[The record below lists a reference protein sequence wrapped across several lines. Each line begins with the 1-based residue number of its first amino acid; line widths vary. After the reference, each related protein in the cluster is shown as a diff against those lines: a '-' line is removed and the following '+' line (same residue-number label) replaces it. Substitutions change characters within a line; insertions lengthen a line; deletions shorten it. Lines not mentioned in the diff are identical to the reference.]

1 MAERH
6 LMNDIPEEALKTIE
20 ESFGTRFVR
29 HAPSE
34 AEPHAEQPFASVF
47 PENAAEVESLTKLA
61 ARHRIPLVA
70 RGAGTALYPG
80 RAPRALAVRFDAMRR
95 IRLPEE
101 SGEDWVEVEPGV
113 TWMVLGERLRERGRG
128 PTVYPTSA
136 PRSTVGGWLAENGL
150 GVGSYEYGWLL
161 QNVFSVEVVLAGG
174 KRDLIEGETLRHF
187 VGSRGSM
194 GFLVG
199 ARLATRRAAG
209 DVPVGVVFRDAENLA
224 AAVLDLYR
232 GGAPL
237 WHLGFLNAAMA
248 RAKSLEEGHV
258 LFGAY
263 PQERASWIEPALES
277 ASESHRGRIVAR
289 EEAERIWEQRF
300 FPAYPLGPTP
310 MPGRAFIRGARLA
323 ETLAELEHELVGV
336 AIQGTVAR
344 MGEVALLA
352 FDPAR
357 GSTGLVDLSATT
369 DIELVR
375 LAGRSWMPE
384 RR

>member
-1 MAERH
+1 
-6 LMNDIPEEALKTIE
+6 MNDIPEEALKTIE
-20 ESFGTRFVR
+20 ETFGTRFVW
-29 HAPSE
+29 HADGE
-34 AEPHAEQPFASVF
+34 EEPDAGQPFASVF
-47 PENAAEVESLTKLA
+47 PENTAEVESLTRLA
-61 ARHRIPLVA
+61 ARHRIPLIA
-70 RGAGTALYPG
+70 RGAGTAINPG
-80 RAPRALAVRFDAMRR
+80 SAPRALAVRFDAMREIR
-95 IRLPEE
+95 IPE

-113 TWMVLGERLRERGRG
+113 TWVLLEARLRERGRG

-150 GVGSYEYGWLL
+150 GVGSFEYGWLL
-161 QNVFSVEVVLAGG
+161 QNVLSVEVVLAGG
-174 KRDLIEGETLRHF
+174 ERDLIEGETLRYF

-199 ARLATRRAAG
+199 ARLATRRAVG
-209 DVPVGVVFRDAENLA
+209 DVPAGAVFRDVRDLA

-263 PQERASWIEPALES
+263 PEERVSWVEPALER
-277 ASESHRGRIVAR
+277 ASESHRGRVVSR
-289 EEAERIWEQRF
+289 EEARRIWEQRF
-300 FPAYPLGPTP
+300 FPAEPLGPTP
-310 MPGRAFIRGARLA
+310 APGRAFIRGARLA
-323 ETLAELEHELVGV
+323 EALAELERQLVGV

-344 MGEVALLA
+344 MGEVSLLA
-352 FDPAR
+352 FDPAK
-357 GSTGLVDLSATT
+357 GSAGLVDLAATT

-375 LAGRSWMPE
+375 LAGRTWMPE
-384 RR
+384 QP